1 MKKLFATLACTALL
15 SVSITTASWAQDQPA
30 QAPEAPATEEVAAPA
45 VADQEETQEAAEAPA
60 EAPAEEASF
69 HQALKTK
76 FIEGGADFMAI
87 IALALILGLAL
98 CMERIIYLNLSDT
111 NVDKLL
117 KGIEDALARGD
128 VEGAK
133 KIARETRGPVASIAY
148 QGLMRMDQGIDIVER
163 SITSYGGLLEKN
175 LSWITLFIAMAPS
188 LGFLGTVVG
197 MVMAFDKIEKVGDIS
212 PTVVAGGMKVA
223 LITTIFGLIVALIL
237 QLFYNYILSKV
248 ESILNKMEDASISL
262 LDLVIKYNIKK

>member
-30 QAPEAPATEEVAAPA
+30 QAPEAAATEEVAAPA
-45 VADQEETQEAAEAPA
+45 VADQEETQEA
-60 EAPAEEASF
+60 
-69 HQALKTK
+69 
-76 FIEGGADFMAI
+76 
-87 IALALILGLAL
+87 AL

-163 SITSYGGLLEKN
+163 SITSYGGVQGGLLEKN

-248 ESILNKMEDASISL
+248 EAILNKMEDASISL

>member
-30 QAPEAPATEEVAAPA
+30 QAPEAAATEEVAAPA

-163 SITSYGGLLEKN
+163 SITSYGGVQGG
-175 LSWITLFIAMAPS
+175 LSS
-188 LGFLGTVVG
+188 LPWL
-197 MVMAFDKIEKVGDIS
+197 
-212 PTVVAGGMKVA
+212 P
-223 LITTIFGLIVALIL
+223 
-237 QLFYNYILSKV
+237 LSGSSV
-248 ESILNKMEDASISL
+248 L
-262 LDLVIKYNIKK
+262 

>member
-30 QAPEAPATEEVAAPA
+30 QAPEAAATEEVAAPA

-128 VEGAK
+128 VEGA
-133 KIARETRGPVASIAY
+133 
-148 QGLMRMDQGIDIVER
+148 
-163 SITSYGGLLEKN
+163 
-175 LSWITLFIAMAPS
+175 
-188 LGFLGTVVG
+188 
-197 MVMAFDKIEKVGDIS
+197 
-212 PTVVAGGMKVA
+212 
-223 LITTIFGLIVALIL
+223 
-237 QLFYNYILSKV
+237 
-248 ESILNKMEDASISL
+248 
-262 LDLVIKYNIKK
+262 